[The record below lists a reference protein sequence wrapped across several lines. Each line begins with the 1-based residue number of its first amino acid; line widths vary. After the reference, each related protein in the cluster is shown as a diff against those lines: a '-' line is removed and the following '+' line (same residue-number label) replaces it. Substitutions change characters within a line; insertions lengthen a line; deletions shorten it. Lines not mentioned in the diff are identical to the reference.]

1 MRLIDADKLI
11 KQFDDDIKIASEF
24 AKKSIKYDDYRDFDK
39 SFAVLYMLKSYR
51 AIVEDMKTAFDVEKV
66 VEQLEEH
73 VDEYEKMACECID
86 DEEEIVDILE
96 FRAMGV
102 RDAIEIVKAGGI
114 DDNN

>member
-1 MRLIDADKLI
+1 MKLIDVDKLI
-11 KQFDDDIKIASEF
+11 VELKNLAKGQILSCPNIAEFFVSIRVDRIIDILNSQP
-24 AKKSIKYDDYRDFDK
+24 
-39 SFAVLYMLKSYR
+39 
-51 AIVEDMKTAFDVEKV
+51 TAFDVEKV

-114 DDNN
+114 DE